1 MDQKEFS
8 RPLSLRQVQVTDAFW
23 KNEMELVRKEVIPYQ
38 WEALN
43 DRIPDAD
50 PSFSMRNFKVAG
62 RLNAKRR
69 EEGDSYQPVKWPL
82 EFQPLPKDMD
92 HLEER
97 FYGCLFQDSDF
108 SKWIEAVG
116 YSLTQHPDPELEDR
130 ADQLID
136 LILQTQQPDG
146 YIGTYYTIRLSGYI
160 LYYQRPG

>member
-1 MDQKEFS
+1 MNQKEYS
-8 RPLSLRQVQVTDAFW
+8 SPISLRKVQVTDEFW

-62 RLNAKRR
+62 RLNARR
-69 EEGDSYQPVKWPL
+69 KAEGDAYRPVKWPL
-82 EFQPLPKDMD
+82 EFQPLPDDMN

-116 YSLTQHPDPELEDR
+116 YSLTQHPDPELE
-130 ADQLID
+130 ATAKTAIW
-136 LILQTQQPDG
+136 IP
-146 YIGTYYTIRLSGYI
+146 TISSVIRIRFSPI
-160 LYYQRPG
+160 